1 MDAIAVLKADHDKA
15 RDLFMQFRAAA
26 KEDDATKLADVTAQ
40 IFDELETHTTI
51 EERVFYP
58 AIAEAGGAELSDLTA
73 ESHEEHHVVDVLMAE
88 VKQLAPTDEA
98 YVPKMTV
105 LIENVEHHA
114 KEEESEMFPQV
125 RNLFSQEKLDELGAE
140 LEREKHVV
148 KVERMSVDE
157 LRTAAAQL
165 EIDGRSDMNRS
176 ELASAVLG
184 TMTGGAS

>member
-15 RDLFMQFRAAA
+15 RDLFMRFRQAAEAEDHEMLAETTA
-26 KEDDATKLADVTAQ
+26 K
-40 IFDELETHTTI
+40 IFEELETHTTI

-58 AIAEAGGAELSDLTA
+58 EVEKAGGKELVDLTA

-88 VKQLAPTDEA
+88 VKNLTPSDDA

-114 KEEESEMFPQV
+114 GEEEKEMFPKV
-125 RNLFSQEKLDELGAE
+125 RDLLSQEKLDEIGAA

-148 KVERMSVDE
+148 RVEKMTVEDLQE
-157 LRTAAAQL
+157 AAAQL
-165 EIDGRSDMNRS
+165 EIGGRSAMNRS

-184 TMTGGAS
+184 TLTGG